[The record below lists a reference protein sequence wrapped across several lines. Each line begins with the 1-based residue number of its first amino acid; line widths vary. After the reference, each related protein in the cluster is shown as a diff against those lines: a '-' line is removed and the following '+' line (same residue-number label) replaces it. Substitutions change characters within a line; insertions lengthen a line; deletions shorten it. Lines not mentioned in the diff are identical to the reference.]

1 MDHPM
6 VTEIMRT
13 GFPAGME
20 EREVH
25 GTDAL
30 GNEVFKGDEIY
41 IFDDEFFL
49 KETLLQESIELLEV
63 IGATL
68 TVA

>member
-1 MDHPM
+1 MDHPT

-13 GFPAGME
+13 GYPAGME

-25 GTDAL
+25 GVDAL

-41 IFDDEFFL
+41 IFNDEFFL
-49 KETLLQESIELLEV
+49 KDELIGESVELLEI